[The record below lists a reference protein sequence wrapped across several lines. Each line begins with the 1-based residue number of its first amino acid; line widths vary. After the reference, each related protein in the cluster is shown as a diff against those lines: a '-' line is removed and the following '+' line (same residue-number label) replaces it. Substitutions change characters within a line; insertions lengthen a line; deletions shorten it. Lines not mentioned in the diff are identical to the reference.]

1 MILQG
6 QIQSGGSFWVTLE
19 FGRTYHF
26 QMPLSL
32 FSGIWKRPG
41 TNDEIPL
48 RVYAPYEKIA
58 AGQADH
64 AMQVQEFVMAHYETE
79 FGIVYPLPKLDLIA
93 IPDFVT
99 GAMEQWG
106 LITYRETSLLWD
118 PIEGSTSSKETVVS

>member
-1 MILQG
+1 M
-6 QIQSGGSFWVTLE
+6 
-19 FGRTYHF
+19 
-26 QMPLSL
+26 
-32 FSGIWKRPG
+32 
-41 TNDEIPL
+41 
-48 RVYAPYEKIA
+48 YAPYDKIA

-64 AMQVQEFVMAHYETE
+64 AMQVQEFVMAHYEEE

-118 PIEGSTSSKETVVS
+118 PVEGSTSSKETVVSSKTLRNHQSSANVTTFQRPNRTWE